1 LQLSSSGTSLSTI
14 HTYATGGHGKDEY
27 FGPPDQ
33 LAERVDGRTD
43 ESCNVYNMLKMTR
56 VLFRGPSGC

>member
-1 LQLSSSGTSLSTI
+1 MAAEFWDAVALHHS
-14 HTYATGGHGKDEY
+14 YATSGHGKTRY

-43 ESCNVYNMLKMTR
+43 EAAMSTNMLR
-56 VLFRGPSGC
+56 